1 MRLFW
6 YDFCNSV
13 IEAIFR
19 TFFNYNLIIAFN
31 VTSLMFAR
39 NILQRSIKKPFSSA
53 KKLLGHPRKKAIIFF
68 FSLQECHT
76 VVFIYF
82 HVRVA
87 KIVKTCGVRSKRL
100 SSFAIH
106 LSGVFMKMM
115 NFSWKLNW
123 PWQMNRLLSFLEE
136 TSGFVSCLDN

>member
-68 FSLQECHT
+68 FLFKNATQ
-76 VVFIYF
+76 
-82 HVRVA
+82 
-87 KIVKTCGVRSKRL
+87 
-100 SSFAIH
+100 
-106 LSGVFMKMM
+106 
-115 NFSWKLNW
+115 
-123 PWQMNRLLSFLEE
+123 
-136 TSGFVSCLDN
+136 

>member
-106 LSGVFMKMM
+106 LYEDDEFQLEIKLTVTDESPSFVFGR
-115 NFSWKLNW
+115 NQWL
-123 PWQMNRLLSFLEE
+123 RFLP
-136 TSGFVSCLDN
+136 